1 MNKKAGIWGVH
12 TMIFSTLAV
21 ALVAGLGGCTGFW
34 SSGTKAPYKIE
45 QVKNTQDLVPFVV
58 IGSGPAGYMAAV
70 YAARLGRQT
79 WVIEGGKPGGLLTE
93 TSTVENWPGEVA
105 IQGPDIMR
113 KLRAQAEASGARII
127 QDTVTKLTTSKWPYK
142 IETENGLTINAL
154 SVLIAT
160 GATPRRKGVPGEDQ
174 YWGSGVS
181 SCAVC
186 DAAFYKGDDV
196 VVIGGG
202 DSAVEEATQLAPFAR
217 SVTVLVRKDRMRA
230 ATSTQDHLK
239 GYPNVS
245 VRHNADVVEVLGDG
259 TTVTGV
265 KLVDPRTGQSS
276 ELATSGVFLA
286 IGHDPNTR
294 VFKGVVEMDKD
305 GYVMVKGRSQETSK
319 AGIYAAG
326 DVEDRIYRQASVA
339 AGSGVRAALDAN
351 RFLGEVGLD
360 AEALK
365 QLEPSLFKGV
375 TRDIAPARA
384 PIKVVKSM
392 AELEEV
398 FNSTDGLVIADF
410 YADFCGPCKQLMPT
424 FESVAGEMGGA
435 DVRFIKI
442 DVQQASDV
450 ADRYMVQRIPLLMAF
465 DGGKVVARY
474 APVSSDGNLISR
486 SELVQF
492 VQGLINERAA
502 SEGSAE

>member
-1 MNKKAGIWGVH
+1 
-12 TMIFSTLAV
+12 MIFSTLAA
-21 ALVAGLGGCTGFW
+21 ALAAGLGGCIGLW
-34 SSGTKAPYKIE
+34 SPGTKAPYKIE
-45 QVKNTQDLVPFVV
+45 QVKNTQNLAPFVV

-127 QDTVTKLTTSKWPYK
+127 QDTVTKLSTSKWPYK

-230 ATSTQDHLK
+230 APSTQDHLK
-239 GYPNVS
+239 GYPNIS
-245 VRHNADVVEVLGDG
+245 IRHNADVQEVLGDG

-265 KLVDPRTGQSS
+265 KLLDPRTGQSS

-286 IGHDPNTR
+286 IGHDPNTKWL
-294 VFKGVVEMDKD
+294 KGAVKTDND
-305 GYVMVKGRSQETSK
+305 GYIAVYGRSQETSK

-326 DVEDRIYRQASVA
+326 DVEDRVYRQASVA

-351 RFLGEVGLD
+351 RFLTEVGLD
-360 AEALK
+360 KDALEK
-365 QLEPSLFKGV
+365 LEPSFFNGA
-375 TRDIAPARA
+375 TRSVGTTAKAD
-384 PIKVVKSM
+384 IKVVTSM

-398 FNSTDGLVIADF
+398 FKATEGLVIADF

-424 FESVAGEMGGA
+424 FESFAGEMGGA

-442 DVQQASDV
+442 DTQKASDV
-450 ADRYMVQRIPLLMAF
+450 ADRYTVQRIPLLMAF

-474 APVSSDGNLISR
+474 APVTSDGKLISR

-492 VQGLINERAA
+492 VQGLLNERAA
-502 SEGSAE
+502 AGDSNNK